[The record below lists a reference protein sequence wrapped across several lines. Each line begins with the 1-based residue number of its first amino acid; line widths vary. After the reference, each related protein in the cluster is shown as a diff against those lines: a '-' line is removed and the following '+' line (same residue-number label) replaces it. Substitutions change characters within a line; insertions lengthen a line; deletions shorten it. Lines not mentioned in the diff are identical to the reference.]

1 MFAYSWPISPSESF
15 LPIPKFTPSELTARL
30 NTFLMTHHNLHVKHC
45 HLTLCSVKK
54 NVSCLGAC
62 GGLDAETVGGTECA
76 EDDSE
81 CGVTDID
88 CVAEERGFSAEE
100 MFV

>member
-1 MFAYSWPISPSESF
+1 M
-15 LPIPKFTPSELTARL
+15 PSELTDRPSTL
-30 NTFLMTHHNLHVKHC
+30 LMTHHNLHVKHC
-45 HLTLCSVKK
+45 HPTLSSVK
-54 NVSCLGAC
+54 NSVSCLGAC

-88 CVAEERGFSAEE
+88 CVAEERGFSAEK